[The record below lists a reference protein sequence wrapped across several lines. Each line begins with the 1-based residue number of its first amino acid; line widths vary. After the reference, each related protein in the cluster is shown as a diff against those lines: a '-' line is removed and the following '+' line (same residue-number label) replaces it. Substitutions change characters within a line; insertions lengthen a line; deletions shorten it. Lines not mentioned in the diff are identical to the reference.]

1 MAFSKVTLQK
11 LAALTKLKEEDIAN
25 AAKDE
30 KEVDLAIPEGE
41 VFSSADISARD
52 ENKKQEGITIGK
64 EMGAKEVK
72 KAAGLDEKSSKDPAK
87 IFENIKEKV
96 LAEAKIPPSEQVAQL
111 NEQITLLKKT
121 LGEKDTEI
129 ETHKGV
135 AITAARDRKL
145 LSFFPS
151 NRANVLSDDEYLTL
165 IKANLQF
172 EEKDNVLQVKKDGVL
187 LRDPKTQDPLSAK
200 DAIAGMFSERSGWLN
215 GESGVG
221 GLGRGGKDNQ
231 KPAGGFSKK
240 SEVITYY
247 ESQGVTLT
255 GADAKKIT
263 DEIAKCAKDDPNFDM
278 NA

>member
-1 MAFSKVTLQK
+1 MAFSKITLQK
-11 LAALTKLKEEDIAN
+11 LAAITKLKEEDISN

-30 KEVDLAIPEGE
+30 KEIDLAVPEGE
-41 VFSSADISARD
+41 LFSTADLTARD

-96 LAEAKIPPSEQVAQL
+96 LAEAKIPPSEQVTQL
-111 NEQITLLKKT
+111 NEQISLLKKT
-121 LGEKDTEI
+121 LGEKDMEI
-129 ETHKGV
+129 ESHKGV
-135 AITAARDRKL
+135 AVTAARDRKL
-145 LSFFPS
+145 LSFFPT

-165 IKANLQF
+165 IKANLNF
-172 EEKDNVLQVKKDGVL
+172 EEKDGVLQVKKDGVL
-187 LRDPKTQDPLSAK
+187 LRDPKTQDPLTAK
-200 DAIAGMFSERSGWLN
+200 DAITGIFSERSGWLN
-215 GESGVG
+215 GETGAG

-240 SEVITYY
+240 SEVIAYY
-247 ESQGVTLT
+247 ENQGVTLT

-263 DEIAKCAKDDPNFDM
+263 DEIAKCAKEDSSFDM
-278 NA
+278 NS